1 MPFPKEDMAHV
12 KEPQQMPVVPRSWF
26 LPSLFAAFNVML
38 LVFLSGLFFGFPC
51 RWLAQNGEWV
61 FPMVTGPLFI
71 LTFFSLVSLNFS
83 DPGILHRGSVDEDP
97 MMVYVVSVNQRAF
110 RLQWCPKCC
119 FHRPPRTYHCPWCNI
134 CVEDFDHHCKWVN
147 NCIGHRNFRLFMVLV
162 LSLCLYSGTLLIT
175 CLIFLIRTSH
185 LPFSV
190 DKIMAVLVAAPAAG
204 FLIPLV
210 LLLLIQAISVSTAE
224 RSCESKCRNHQEY
237 NPFDQGFARNWYLTM
252 CAPLS
257 PKYMSEVVCLQRP
270 VGTEWIYEKTQPL
283 PLCPPEHC
291 SPGPPGPSDPA
302 DPLGAPDPPGPQTPR
317 NTAGKGPRGGGEA
330 VIVLKEVRKAEA
342 PVGKSPGGGA
352 GPEAGVLRARW
363 RHVKPGGTLNEGVTG
378 LQNTL
383 RCPPET
389 EKRPHPNLLWTWAS
403 H

>member
-1 MPFPKEDMAHV
+1 MDNQIVGVIRSPALAMPFPKEDMTRV

-110 RLQWCPKCC
+110 RLQWCSKCC

-162 LSLCLYSGTLLIT
+162 LSLCLYSGALLLT

-270 VGTEWIYEKTQPL
+270 VGTEWIYEKTQPS
-283 PLCPPEHC
+283 PPCPPEHC
-291 SPGPPGPSDPA
+291 SPGPPGPSDP
-302 DPLGAPDPPGPQTPR
+302 PDPPGPQPQPPTNR
-317 NTAGKGPRGGGEA
+317 AGKGPRGSGE
-330 VIVLKEVRKAEA
+330 VIVLKEIDA
-342 PVGKSPGGGA
+342 SPRLSLLSETPRRGS
-352 GPEAGVLRARW
+352 PRR
-363 RHVKPGGTLNEGVTG
+363 TLS
-378 LQNTL
+378 LDHL
-383 RCPPET
+383 
-389 EKRPHPNLLWTWAS
+389 NLYFPI
-403 H
+403 